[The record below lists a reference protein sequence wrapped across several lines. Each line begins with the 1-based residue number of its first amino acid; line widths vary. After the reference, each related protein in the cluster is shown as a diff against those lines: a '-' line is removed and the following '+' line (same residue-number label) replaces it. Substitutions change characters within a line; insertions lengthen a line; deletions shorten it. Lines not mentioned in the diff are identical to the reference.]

1 MQKLIILRE
10 RGEGDVRGRG
20 APLGAPLQLP
30 YFCHPEPANRSATS
44 AVFALVGVEF
54 SQRGICGSPAP
65 LHRRKTNADP
75 SLAELYPNKRKN
87 GACCGPV
94 RRLGMTKVRELQW
107 RA

>member
-75 SLAELYPNKRKN
+75 STSRPPDPQQKRVGN
-87 GACCGPV
+87 S
-94 RRLGMTKVRELQW
+94 L
-107 RA
+107 RALRSG